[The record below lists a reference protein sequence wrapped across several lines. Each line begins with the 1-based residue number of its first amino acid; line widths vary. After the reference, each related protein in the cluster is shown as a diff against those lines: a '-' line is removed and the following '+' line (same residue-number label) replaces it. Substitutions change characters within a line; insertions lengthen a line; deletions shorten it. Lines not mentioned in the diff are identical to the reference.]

1 MPDVSSGSGISSV
14 NDIPVSL
21 GGERVELSD
30 EVSEW
35 LHGIVVELKV
45 ISHLLNEGLNTK
57 EDLETLRI
65 DLESE

>member
-21 GGERVELSD
+21 GGERIELSD
-30 EVSEW
+30 EASDW

-45 ISHLLNEGLNTK
+45 ISHLLNEGLNMK
-57 EDLETLRI
+57 ENLDGLRI